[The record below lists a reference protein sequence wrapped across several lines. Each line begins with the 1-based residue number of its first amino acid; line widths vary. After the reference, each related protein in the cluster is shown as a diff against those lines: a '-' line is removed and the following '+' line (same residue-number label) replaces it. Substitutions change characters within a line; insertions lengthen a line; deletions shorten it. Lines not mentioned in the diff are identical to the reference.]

1 MAIYHLTAQV
11 IGRSAG
17 RSSVSAAAYR
27 SGETLVDERTG
38 ETCRP
43 RRRERVAHTE
53 ILAPADAP
61 EWAGDRGKLW
71 NSVEARDT
79 RKNSQLS
86 REFEVSLPRELS
98 ADQRLEL
105 VRGWIRAEFTEAGV
119 PADLAVHT
127 DERNHNPHAHIMT
140 TMRPLSADGWG
151 DKLRAWNDRKKIDHW
166 RESWAEHTNRALER
180 AGIDARVDHRS
191 LEAQGIERKPTIK
204 EGYAAR
210 QMEARGQ
217 ASDRMSINRQIR
229 EWNRQLRERTAAAV
243 RAGKAGLETMAKKI
257 RPTRTSSDPAGLLDQ
272 AREAARS
279 GAASPMMK
287 QATRLAKGKR
297 VGPVQARGPAKPPP
311 AAAAAP
317 KAPPPKKKPPTV
329 EDDGV
334 DLATQAAWLSGKGPK
349 GL

>member
-27 SGETLVDERTG
+27 SGETLVDDRTG

-61 EWAGDRGKLW
+61 AWAGDRGKLW

-105 VRGWIRAEFTEAGV
+105 VRGWIRDEFTAAGV
-119 PADLAVHT
+119 PADLAIHT
-127 DERNHNPHAHIMT
+127 DAKNHNPHAHIMT

-151 DKLRAWNDRKKIDHW
+151 DKLRAWNDRSKIERW
-166 RESWAEHTNRALER
+166 RESWADHTNRALER
-180 AGIDARVDHRS
+180 AGIDARVDHRT

-229 EWNRQLRERTAAAV
+229 AWNRQLRQRASTAMETMRRKLQANPADRAKPAFVDDLRAAAKARPETSMSKHDV
-243 RAGKAGLETMAKKI
+243 VSGRPQPAPAVDASKPKPPRAVAPKF
-257 RPTRTSSDPAGLLDQ
+257 PS
-272 AREAARS
+272 
-279 GAASPMMK
+279 
-287 QATRLAKGKR
+287 
-297 VGPVQARGPAKPPP
+297 RGP
-311 AAAAAP
+311 
-317 KAPPPKKKPPTV
+317 KKPHD
-329 EDDGV
+329 DDGV
-334 DLATQAAWLSGKGPK
+334 DLATQQAWRNGKGPK
-349 GL
+349 GR

>member
-53 ILAPADAP
+53 ILAPAGAP

-86 REFEVSLPRELS
+86 REFEVSLPRELTH
-98 ADQRLEL
+98 DQRLEL
-105 VRGWIRAEFTEAGV
+105 VRGWIRDEFTAANV
-119 PADLAVHT
+119 PADLAIHT
-127 DERNHNPHAHIMT
+127 DAKNHNPHAHIMT
-140 TMRPLSADGWG
+140 TLRPLGAEGWG
-151 DKLRAWNDRKKIDHW
+151 DKLRAWNDRSKIERW
-166 RESWAEHTNRALER
+166 RESWADHTNRALER

-191 LEAQGIERKPTIK
+191 LEAQGIDRLPTVK

-210 QMEARGQ
+210 EMEARGRV
-217 ASDRMSINRQIR
+217 SDRMAINRQIHA
-229 EWNRQLRERTAAAV
+229 WNRQLRDRAAAAV
-243 RAGKAGLETMAKKI
+243 QAGKAGLETMAKKI

-272 AREAARS
+272 ARQAAKGR
-279 GAASPMMK
+279 AASPMMK
-287 QATRLAKGKR
+287 QSTSLAKGKP
-297 VGPVQARGPAKPPP
+297 VAAVQARGPATPPP

-317 KAPPPKKKPPTV
+317 KAPPPKKPPVV

-349 GL
+349 GR

>member
-105 VRGWIRAEFTEAGV
+105 VRDWIRAEFTEAGV
-119 PADLAVHT
+119 PADLAIHT
-127 DERNHNPHAHIMT
+127 DAKNHNPHAHIMT
-140 TMRPLSADGWG
+140 TLRPLGAEGWG
-151 DKLRAWNDRKKIDHW
+151 AKLRAWNDRSKIERW
-166 RESWAEHTNRALER
+166 RESWADHTNRALER

-191 LEAQGIERKPTIK
+191 LEDQGIERQPTVK

-210 QMEARGQ
+210 QMEARGRV
-217 ASDRMSINRQIR
+217 SDRMAINRQIR
-229 EWNRQLRERTAAAV
+229 AWNRQLRERTAAAV
-243 RAGKAGLETMAKKI
+243 QAGKAGLETMAKKI

-272 AREAARS
+272 ARQVAKGR
-279 GAASPMMK
+279 AASPMMK
-287 QATRLAKGKR
+287 QAASLAKGKP
-297 VGPVQARGPAKPPP
+297 VAAVQARGPAKPPP

-317 KAPPPKKKPPTV
+317 KAPPPKKPPTV

-349 GL
+349 GR